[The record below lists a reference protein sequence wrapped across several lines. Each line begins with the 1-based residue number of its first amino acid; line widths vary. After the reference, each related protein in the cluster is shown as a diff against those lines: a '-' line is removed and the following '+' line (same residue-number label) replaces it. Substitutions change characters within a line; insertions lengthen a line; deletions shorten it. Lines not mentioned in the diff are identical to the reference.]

1 MGRETHESPGR
12 GLATRNMSVILDS
25 MIASLTPQQAQDLIA
40 RGEVEV
46 VDVRDP
52 EEWCGGHIDGA
63 RLVPLNQLRAN
74 PKGELQQDGVVFV
87 CAAGVRSQ
95 TAARIAASQGLAR
108 VYNLTGGTR
117 AWVKAGL
124 PLVNDIRV
132 AV

>member
-1 MGRETHESPGR
+1 MG
-12 GLATRNMSVILDS
+12 LNWATASVILDT
-25 MIASLTPQQAQDLIA
+25 MIASVSPQQAQDLIA
-40 RGEVEV
+40 LGQVEV

-52 EEWCGGHIDGA
+52 AEWCGGHIDGA
-63 RLVPLNQLRAN
+63 RLVPLNQLRSN
-74 PKGELQQDGVVFV
+74 PKSELKRDGVIFV

-95 TAARIAASQGLAR
+95 TAARIAAAEGFSH
-108 VYNLTGGTR
+108 VYNLSGGTR